1 MAANIPVEEEWGTG
15 LTRVHPHNGYYA
27 GDFPSTPTTVRR
39 FRRAQSPRRP
49 AGSHET
55 AMAGRDPHNTHP
67 QAS

>member
-39 FRRAQSPRRP
+39 FKRAQSPRRQASSP
-49 AGSHET
+49 ET
-55 AMAGRDPHNTHP
+55 AMARRGPHSVHP
-67 QAS
+67 YAS

>member
-39 FRRAQSPRRP
+39 LKSARSPRRP
-49 AGSHET
+49 ASSPESAT
-55 AMAGRDPHNTHP
+55 AGRGPRGVHP